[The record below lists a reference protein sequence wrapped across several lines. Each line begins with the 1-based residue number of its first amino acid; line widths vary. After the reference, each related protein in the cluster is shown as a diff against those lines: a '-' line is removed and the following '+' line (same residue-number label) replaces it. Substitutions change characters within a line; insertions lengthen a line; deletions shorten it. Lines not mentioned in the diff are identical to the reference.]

1 MRFKDRRLISRLF
14 FLIFKLIMNK
24 LLLIAAVAILL
35 TSCKKRTLFEQISAA
50 ASGVT
55 FNNQITENDSINPI
69 DNATVYNGGG
79 VGIGDFNN
87 DGLPDIYFAGNM
99 VANKLYINRGNFKFD
114 DVTAEAGVDGKGRW
128 AKGVSVI
135 DINNDGLPDIYVCNS
150 FASDSK
156 KRQNL
161 LYINQGVSK
170 NGVPVFKEE
179 AKEYGLDIQLFS
191 TMASFFDYDN
201 DGDLDMYL
209 TVNEPNPA
217 EFPNQFRPI
226 DTAGRGRSMGR
237 LYRNEWDPKLRH
249 PVYTD
254 VSLAAGIKI
263 EGYGHAA
270 TIADIN
276 LDGWKDIYVTNDF
289 LSNNILYINNH
300 DGTFT
305 DRSKAYFKHTSFNA
319 MGQDIEDINNDGLA
333 DIFELDMYPA
343 DNFRKKMM
351 SGPGSY
357 ATIEN
362 FDHYGYQYQYVRNTL
377 QLNQGP
383 SVGENNKTG
392 DPAFSEIGFLSGV
405 AQTDWSWTPVITDFD
420 NDGYRDII
428 VTNGY
433 PRDVTDHDF
442 ITYRSNAFLMAPKK
456 EILSQIPSVKIHNYA
471 FHNKGGTQFNDV
483 SLEWG
488 LGIPSFSNGAVSVD
502 LNNDGAMDM
511 VINNINDKAL
521 IYKNTAAEDKKD
533 VHYLNVALKG
543 AEQNRGGIGAFVDIY
558 YQHGLHQVYE
568 NNPYRGYL
576 SSIQPIA
583 HFGLG
588 KCRNIDSVVIKWPNK
603 YRQKFL
609 NVNTDQTL
617 SADINNAH
625 QTYSW
630 PNPAQIK
637 TPLFTNITG
646 KSKVSYVHRD
656 TDHVDFNI
664 QKLLPHK
671 LSEYNPALSVGD
683 MNGDDLDDIIVGG
696 NLTEPAQVFFQQK
709 DGTFIQKSLLEK
721 DKYDRAYLDG
731 GILSFDANGDK
742 FPDVLI
748 TGSGYTAPAND
759 PAYQDRLYI
768 NDGKGHFTLAKDALP
783 ICLKSKLCV
792 RAFDY
797 NNDGK
802 LDLFISGRVEPWRYP
817 EPVNSYILR
826 NDTKDGKV
834 KFTDVTNEVAPDLK
848 KIGLV
853 CDAIFSDFD
862 NDGKTDLILAGE
874 WMPVT
879 FLKNTGNRFI
889 NVTAASGVSNKPGW
903 WNSII
908 AGDFRHTGRTDYIVG
923 NAGLNSLYQA
933 SDEFPVYITASD
945 FDKRNRF
952 DAFPSLFL
960 PGKDG
965 IKREYPANVREDVF
979 KQMIS
984 LRVKFT
990 NYRSYA
996 EATMQDLL
1004 SADQMKNALRLK
1016 ATELRSCYFR
1026 NDGDGKFT
1034 IVPLPVE
1041 AQVSALNGMVADDFD
1056 GDGNLD
1062 LLVNGNDFG
1071 TDVSLGRYDALNGLL
1086 LKGNGKGGFT
1096 PLSISKSGIYL
1107 PGDGKALVKFRGVA
1121 NNYLLAA
1128 SEHTGPLR
1136 VFQLNTKASLLKI
1149 SDTDQSAI
1157 ITYKNGSISKQE
1169 FYFGSSFLSQSSRF
1183 ILIND
1188 KIAQVSIKDNAGK
1201 TRLVKF

>member
-1 MRFKDRRLISRLF
+1 MKILLIGFTVALLIS
-14 FLIFKLIMNK
+14 
-24 LLLIAAVAILL
+24 
-35 TSCKKRTLFEQISAA
+35 SCKKHTLFEQIPSSV
-50 ASGVT
+50 SGIV
-55 FNNQITENDSINPI
+55 FNNLITENDSINPI

-87 DGLPDIYFAGNM
+87 DGLPDIYFVGNM
-99 VANKLYINRGNFKFD
+99 VPNKLYINKGNFRFE
-114 DVTAEAGVDGKGRW
+114 DVTATAGVDGNGRW
-128 AKGVSVI
+128 GRGASVI

-150 FASDSK
+150 FANDPK

-161 LYINQGVSK
+161 LYINKGVNK
-170 NGVPVFKEE
+170 NGVPVFNEE

-191 TMASFFDYDN
+191 TMAGFFDYDN

-226 DTAGRGRSMGR
+226 DTAGNGRSMGR
-237 LYRNEWDPKLRH
+237 LYQNHWDPILKH
-249 PVYTD
+249 PVFKD
-254 VSLAAGIKI
+254 MSVVAGIKI

-305 DRSKAYFKHTSFNA
+305 DKSKAYFKHTSFNA

-333 DIFELDMYPA
+333 DIFELDMNPA
-343 DNFRKKMM
+343 DNYRKKMM
-351 SGPGSY
+351 SGPSSY
-357 ATIEN
+357 NTIQN
-362 FDHYGYQYQYVRNTL
+362 FDHYRYQYQYVRNTL

-383 SVGENNKTG
+383 SIGENNQVGNPT
-392 DPAFSEIGFLSGV
+392 FSEIGFLSGV
-405 AQTDWSWTPVITDFD
+405 AQTDWSWTPMITDFD

-442 ITYRSNAFLMAPKK
+442 IAYRSNAFLITPKK
-456 EILSQIPSVKIHNYA
+456 EVLSQIPSVKIHNYA
-471 FHNKGGTQFNDV
+471 FRNQNGLQFKDV
-483 SLEWG
+483 SMDWG
-488 LGIPSFSNGAVSVD
+488 LGIPSFSNGAVYAD
-502 LNNDGAMDM
+502 LNNDGAMDL
-511 VINNINDKAL
+511 VINNINDQAL
-521 IYKNTAAEDKKD
+521 IYKNTAGENKEN
-533 VHYLNVALKG
+533 VRHYLNIKFKG
-543 AEQNRGGIGAFVDIY
+543 PNQNREGIGTFVDIY

-568 NNPYRGYL
+568 NSPYRGYL
-576 SSIQPIA
+576 TSIQSVA

-588 KCRNIDSVVIKWPNK
+588 ECKKIDSVVVKWPNK
-603 YRQKFL
+603 YRQTLL
-609 NVNTDQTL
+609 NVDADQTL
-617 SADINNAH
+617 SANVKNAR
-625 QTYSW
+625 QTYTW
-630 PNPAQIK
+630 ANPVQLKAPI
-637 TPLFTNITG
+637 FTNITG
-646 KSKVSYVHRD
+646 KSAVKYIHRD
-656 TDHVDFNI
+656 TDYTDFNI

-671 LSEYNPALSVGD
+671 LSEYNPALSAGD
-683 MNGDDLDDIIVGG
+683 INGDGLDDIVVGG
-696 NLTEPAQVFFQQK
+696 NLTEPAQVFFQQNN
-709 DGTFIQKSLLEK
+709 GTFIQRGLLEGK
-721 DKYDRAYLDG
+721 KYNHPYLDG
-731 GILSFDANGDK
+731 GILIFDSNGDK

-748 TGSGYTAPAND
+748 TGSGYKTPAND

-768 NDGKGHFTLAKDALP
+768 NDGKGHFKLAKDALP
-783 ICLKSKLCV
+783 VCFKSKLCV

-797 NNDGK
+797 NNDGR

-834 KFTDVTNEVAPDLK
+834 KFTDVTNDVAPDLK
-848 KIGLV
+848 KIGLI

-862 NDGKTDLILAGE
+862 NDNKTDLILAGE
-874 WMPVT
+874 WMPLI
-879 FLKNTGNRFI
+879 FLKNAGGKFV
-889 NVTAASGVSNKPGW
+889 NVTAKSGVGNKPGW

-908 AGDFRHTGRTDYIVG
+908 AGDFRHTGRMDYIIG
-923 NAGLNSLYQA
+923 NVGLNTLYQA
-933 SDEFPVYITASD
+933 SDEFPAFITAND

-965 IKREYPANVREDVF
+965 IQREYPANVRDDAF

-990 NYRSYA
+990 NYHSYA
-996 EATMQDLL
+996 EATMQDVL

-1026 NDGDGKFT
+1026 NDGEGKFT
-1034 IVPLPVE
+1034 ITPLPLE

-1056 GDGNLD
+1056 ADGNLD
-1062 LLVNGNDFG
+1062 LLINGNDFG
-1071 TDVSLGRYDALNGLL
+1071 TDVSIGRYDALNGLL

-1096 PLSISKSGIYL
+1096 PLSIAHSGIYL
-1107 PGDGKALVKFRGVA
+1107 PGDGKALVKLRSA
-1121 NNYLLAA
+1121 NNNYLMAA
-1128 SEHTGPLR
+1128 SEHLGPLR
-1136 VFQLNTKASLLKI
+1136 IFQLNAKASMLKI
-1149 SDTDQSAI
+1149 GYTDQSAL
-1157 ITYKNGSISKQE
+1157 ITYKNGSHVKQE
-1169 FYFGSSFLSQSSRF
+1169 FHYGSSFISQSSRF
-1183 ILIND
+1183 MLIND
-1188 KIAQVSIKDNAGK
+1188 KIAQVSIKDNSGK
-1201 TRLVKF
+1201 IRLVKF

>member
-1 MRFKDRRLISRLF
+1 MKR
-14 FLIFKLIMNK
+14 
-24 LLLIAAVAILL
+24 LLIGFTVAILIS
-35 TSCKKRTLFEQISAA
+35 SCKKHTLFEQIPSS

-55 FNNQITENDSINPI
+55 FNNLITENDSINPI

-87 DGLPDIYFAGNM
+87 DGLQDIYFVGNM
-99 VANKLYINRGNFKFD
+99 VPNKLYINKGNFRFE
-114 DVTAEAGVDGKGRW
+114 DVTATAGVDGKGRW
-128 AKGVSVI
+128 GRGASVI
-135 DINNDGLPDIYVCNS
+135 DINNDGLPDILVCNS
-150 FASDSK
+150 FANDPK

-161 LYINQGVSK
+161 LYINQGANT

-179 AKEYGLDIQLFS
+179 AKEYGLDSQLFS

-226 DTAGRGRSMGR
+226 NTIGTGRSMGR
-237 LYRNEWDPKLRH
+237 LYRNDWDPKLKH
-249 PVYTD
+249 PVFTD

-270 TIADIN
+270 TVADIN

-305 DRSKAYFKHTSFNA
+305 DQSKAYFKHTSFNA

-333 DIFELDMYPA
+333 DIFELDMNPA

-351 SGPGSY
+351 SGPSSY
-357 ATIEN
+357 NTIQN

-383 SVGENNKTG
+383 SIGENNQVGNPT
-392 DPAFSEIGFLSGV
+392 FSEIGFLSGV
-405 AQTDWSWTPVITDFD
+405 AQTDWSWTPMITDFD

-442 ITYRSNAFLMAPKK
+442 IAYRSNAFLITPKK
-456 EILSQIPSVKIHNYA
+456 EVLKQIPSVKIHNYA
-471 FHNKGGTQFNDV
+471 FRNQGGVEFNDV
-483 SLEWG
+483 SLDWG
-488 LGIPSFSNGAVSVD
+488 LGIPSFSNGAVYAD
-502 LNNDGAMDM
+502 LNNDGALDL
-511 VINNINDKAL
+511 VINNINDEAL
-521 IYKNTAAEDKKD
+521 IYKNTAGEDKEN
-533 VHYLNVALKG
+533 VHHYLSVKFKG
-543 AEQNRGGIGAFVDIY
+543 PNQNLEGIGTFVDIY

-568 NNPYRGYL
+568 NTPYRGYL
-576 SSIQPIA
+576 TSIQPIA

-588 KCRNIDSVVIKWPNK
+588 KCKTIDSVVVRWPNK
-603 YRQKFL
+603 FRQTFL
-609 NVNTDQTL
+609 NVDADQTL
-617 SADINNAH
+617 SANVNNAR
-625 QTYSW
+625 QTYTW
-630 PNPAQIK
+630 EKPIKVK

-646 KSKVSYVHRD
+646 KSGVKYIHRD
-656 TDHVDFNI
+656 TDYTDFNI

-683 MNGDDLDDIIVGG
+683 INGDGLDDIVVGG
-696 NLTEPAQVFFQQK
+696 NLTEPAQLFFQQK
-709 DGTFIQKSLLEK
+709 NGTFIQRGLLEEK
-721 DKYDRAYLDG
+721 KYDHPYLDG
-731 GILSFDANGDK
+731 GILIFNSNGDK

-748 TGSGYTAPAND
+748 TGSGYKTPAND

-783 ICLKSKLCV
+783 VCFKSKLCV

-826 NDTKDGKV
+826 NDTKDGRV

-874 WMPVT
+874 WMPLT
-879 FLKNTGNRFI
+879 FLKNLGGRYA
-889 NVTAASGVSNKPGW
+889 NVTAKSGVGNKTGW

-908 AGDFRHTGRTDYIVG
+908 AGDFRHTSRTDYIVG
-923 NAGLNSLYQA
+923 NVGLNTLYQA
-933 SDEFPVYITASD
+933 SEEFPAFITAND

-952 DAFPSLFL
+952 DAFPSFFL

-965 IKREYPANVREDVF
+965 IKREYPANVRDDAI
-979 KQMIS
+979 KQMIT
-984 LRVKFT
+984 LRAKFT
-990 NYRSYA
+990 NYHSYA
-996 EATMQDLL
+996 EATMQDVL
-1004 SADQMKNALRLK
+1004 SADQMKSALRLK

-1026 NDGDGKFT
+1026 NDGEGKFT
-1034 IVPLPVE
+1034 MVPLPLE

-1056 GDGNLD
+1056 ADGNLD
-1062 LLVNGNDFG
+1062 LLINGNDFG
-1071 TDVSLGRYDALNGLL
+1071 TDVSIGRYDALNGLL
-1086 LKGNGKGGFT
+1086 LKGNGKGDFS
-1096 PLSISKSGIYL
+1096 PLSIARSGIYL
-1107 PGDGKALVKFRGVA
+1107 PGDGKALVKLKGA
-1121 NNYLLAA
+1121 ADNYLLAA
-1128 SEHTGPLR
+1128 SEHLGPLR
-1136 VFQLNTKASLLKI
+1136 IFQLNAHVSMLKI
-1149 SDTDQSAI
+1149 SDTDQSAV
-1157 ITYKNGSISKQE
+1157 ITYKNGSNTKQE
-1169 FYFGSSFLSQSSRF
+1169 FYYGSSFLSQSSRS
-1183 ILIND
+1183 ILISE
-1188 KIAQVSIKDNAGK
+1188 KVAQVSIKDYSGK
-1201 TRLVKF
+1201 TRVVKF

>member
-1 MRFKDRRLISRLF
+1 
-14 FLIFKLIMNK
+14 MNK
-24 LLLIAAVAILL
+24 LTLVIAVTILLI
-35 TSCKKRTLFEQISAA
+35 SCKKRTLFEQISSS
-50 ASGVT
+50 ASGIT

-87 DGLPDIYFAGNM
+87 DGLPDVYFTGNM
-99 VANKLYINRGNFKFD
+99 VANKLYINRGNFKFE
-114 DVTAEAGVDGKGRW
+114 DVTLEAGVDGKGRW
-128 AKGVSVI
+128 GKGVSVI

-150 FASDSK
+150 FANDPK

-161 LYINQGVSK
+161 LYINQGANK
-170 NGVPVFKEE
+170 AGVPVFREE

-217 EFPNQFRPI
+217 EYPNQFRPI
-226 DTAGRGRSMGR
+226 NVTGNARSMGR
-237 LYRNEWDPKLRH
+237 LYRNDWDGKLKH
-249 PVYTD
+249 PVFKD
-254 VSLAAGIKI
+254 VSLASGIKI

-305 DRSKAYFKHTSFNA
+305 DKSKEYFKHTSFNA

-333 DIFELDMYPA
+333 DIFELDMSPP

-351 SGPGSY
+351 SGPSSY
-357 ATIEN
+357 NTFQN

-383 SVGENNKTG
+383 SIGENNKIG
-392 DPAFSEIGFLSGV
+392 EPVFSEIGFLSGV
-405 AQTDWSWTPVITDFD
+405 AQTDWSWTPMVTDFD

-442 ITYRSNAFLMAPKK
+442 ITYRSNAFLITPKK
-456 EILSQIPSVKIHNYA
+456 EILNQIPSVKIHNYA
-471 FHNKGGTQFNDV
+471 FHNQNGVQFNDV
-483 SLEWG
+483 SLDWG
-488 LGIPSFSNGAVSVD
+488 LGIPSFSNGAVYAD
-502 LNNDGAMDM
+502 LNNDGAMDL
-511 VINNINDKAL
+511 VINNINDEAL
-521 IYKNTAAEDKKD
+521 IYKNTAAGDKES
-533 VHYLNVALKG
+533 VLHYLNVVFKG
-543 AEQNRGGIGAFVDIY
+543 SNQNREGIGTFVDIY

-568 NNPYRGYL
+568 NNPFRGYL
-576 SSIQPIA
+576 SSIQPTA

-588 KCRNIDSVVIKWPNK
+588 KCKTIDSVVVRWPNK
-603 YRQKFL
+603 YKQTFL
-609 NVNTDQTL
+609 NVKADQTL
-617 SADINNAH
+617 SANINDAH
-625 QTYSW
+625 QTYTWS
-630 PNPAQIK
+630 NPASIK
-637 TPLFTNITG
+637 TPLFTNVTG
-646 KSKVSYVHRD
+646 KSAIKYIHRD
-656 TDHVDFNI
+656 TDYQDFNI

-683 MNGDDLDDIIVGG
+683 INGDGLDDIVIGG
-696 NLTEPAQVFFQQK
+696 NLTEPAQVFFQRK
-709 DGTFIQKSLLEK
+709 DGTFMQRNLLEEK
-721 DKYDRAYLDG
+721 KYDPPYLDE
-731 GILSFDANGDK
+731 GILIFDSNGDK

-748 TGSGYTAPAND
+748 TSGGYKSRAND
-759 PAYQDRLYI
+759 PSYQDRLYI
-768 NDGKGHFTLAKDALP
+768 NDGNGHFTLAKDALP
-783 ICLKSKLCV
+783 ECFKSKLCV

-826 NDTKDGKV
+826 NDTKDGKI

-879 FLKNTGNRFI
+879 FLKNTGGRFV
-889 NVTAASGVSNKPGW
+889 NVTAKSGASNKTGW
-903 WNSII
+903 WNSIV

-965 IKREYPANVREDVF
+965 IKREYPANVREDAF

-990 NYRSYA
+990 NYHSYA

-1004 SADQMKNALRLK
+1004 SAEQMKSALRLK

-1026 NDGDGKFT
+1026 NDGEGKFT

-1041 AQVSALNGMVADDFD
+1041 AQVSVLNGMVADDFD

-1062 LLVNGNDFG
+1062 LLINGNDFG
-1071 TDVSLGRYDALNGLL
+1071 TDVTLGRYDALNGLL

-1096 PLSISKSGIYL
+1096 PLSIAGSGIYL
-1107 PGDGKALVKFRGVA
+1107 PGNGKALVKLKGAA

-1128 SEHTGPLR
+1128 SEHAGPLR
-1136 VFQLNTKASLLKI
+1136 VFQLNAKASILKI
-1149 SDTDQSAI
+1149 SDTEQSAI
-1157 ITYKNGSISKQE
+1157 ITYKDGSSTKQE
-1169 FYFGSSFLSQSSRF
+1169 FYYGSSFLSQSSRF
-1183 ILIND
+1183 ILVND
-1188 KIAQVSIKDNAGK
+1188 KIAQVSIKDSSGK
-1201 TRLVKF
+1201 TRVVKF

>member
-1 MRFKDRRLISRLF
+1 MKR
-14 FLIFKLIMNK
+14 
-24 LLLIAAVAILL
+24 LLIGFTVAILIS
-35 TSCKKRTLFEQISAA
+35 SCKKHTLFEQIPSS

-55 FNNQITENDSINPI
+55 FNNLITENDSINPI

-87 DGLPDIYFAGNM
+87 DGLQDIYFVGNM
-99 VANKLYINRGNFKFD
+99 VPNKLYINKGNFSFE
-114 DVTAEAGVDGKGRW
+114 DVTATAGVDGKGRW
-128 AKGVSVI
+128 GRGASVI
-135 DINNDGLPDIYVCNS
+135 DINNDGLPDILVCNS
-150 FASDSK
+150 FANDPK

-161 LYINQGVSK
+161 LYINQGANT

-179 AKEYGLDIQLFS
+179 AKEYGLDSQLFS

-226 DTAGRGRSMGR
+226 NNIGTGRSMGR
-237 LYRNEWDPKLRH
+237 LYRNDWDPKLKH
-249 PVYTD
+249 PVFKD

-270 TIADIN
+270 TVADIN

-305 DRSKAYFKHTSFNA
+305 DQSKAYFKHTSFNA

-333 DIFELDMYPA
+333 DIFELDMNPA

-351 SGPGSY
+351 SGPSSY
-357 ATIEN
+357 NTIQN

-383 SVGENNKTG
+383 SIGENNQVGNPT
-392 DPAFSEIGFLSGV
+392 FSEIGFLSGV
-405 AQTDWSWTPVITDFD
+405 AQTDWSWTPMITDFD

-442 ITYRSNAFLMAPKK
+442 IAYRSNAFLITPKK
-456 EILSQIPSVKIHNYA
+456 EVLKQIPSVKIHNYA
-471 FHNKGGTQFNDV
+471 FRNQGGVEFNDV
-483 SLEWG
+483 SMDWG
-488 LGIPSFSNGAVSVD
+488 LGIPSFSNGAVYAD
-502 LNNDGAMDM
+502 LNNDGALDL
-511 VINNINDKAL
+511 VINNINDEAL
-521 IYKNTAAEDKKD
+521 IYKNTAGEDKEN
-533 VHYLNVALKG
+533 VHHYLNVKFKG
-543 AEQNRGGIGAFVDIY
+543 PNQNLEGIGTFVDIY

-568 NNPYRGYL
+568 NTPYRGYL
-576 SSIQPIA
+576 TSIQPIA

-588 KCRNIDSVVIKWPNK
+588 KCKTIDSVVVRWPNK
-603 YRQKFL
+603 FRQTFL
-609 NVNTDQTL
+609 NVDADQTL
-617 SADINNAH
+617 SANVNNAR
-625 QTYSW
+625 
-630 PNPAQIK
+630 QIYTWEKPIQVK

-646 KSKVSYVHRD
+646 KSGVKYIHRD
-656 TDHVDFNI
+656 TDYTDFNI

-683 MNGDDLDDIIVGG
+683 INGDGLDDIVVGG
-696 NLTEPAQVFFQQK
+696 NLTEPAQLFFQQK
-709 DGTFIQKSLLEK
+709 NGTFIQRGLLEEK
-721 DKYDRAYLDG
+721 KYDHPYLDG
-731 GILSFDANGDK
+731 GILIFDSNGDK

-748 TGSGYTAPAND
+748 TGSGYKTPAND

-783 ICLKSKLCV
+783 VCFKSKLCV

-802 LDLFISGRVEPWRYP
+802 LDLIISGRVEPWRYP

-826 NDTKDGKV
+826 NDTKDGRV

-874 WMPVT
+874 WMPLT
-879 FLKNTGNRFI
+879 FLKNLGGRYA
-889 NVTAASGVSNKPGW
+889 NVTAKSGVGNKTGW

-923 NAGLNSLYQA
+923 NVGLNTLYQA
-933 SDEFPVYITASD
+933 SEEFPAFITAND

-952 DAFPSLFL
+952 DAFPSFFL

-965 IKREYPANVREDVF
+965 IKREYPANVRDDAI
-979 KQMIS
+979 KQMIT
-984 LRVKFT
+984 LRAKFT
-990 NYRSYA
+990 NYHSYA
-996 EATMQDLL
+996 EATMQDVL
-1004 SADQMKNALRLK
+1004 SAEQMKSALRLK

-1026 NDGDGKFT
+1026 NDGEGKFT
-1034 IVPLPVE
+1034 IVPLPLE

-1056 GDGNLD
+1056 ADGNLD
-1062 LLVNGNDFG
+1062 LLINGNDFG
-1071 TDVSLGRYDALNGLL
+1071 TDVSIGRYDALNGLL
-1086 LKGNGKGGFT
+1086 LKGNGKGDFA
-1096 PLSISKSGIYL
+1096 PLSIARSGIYL
-1107 PGDGKALVKFRGVA
+1107 PGDGKALVKLKGA
-1121 NNYLLAA
+1121 ADNYLLAA
-1128 SEHTGPLR
+1128 SEHLGPLR
-1136 VFQLNTKASLLKI
+1136 IFQLNAHVSMLKI
-1149 SDTDQSAI
+1149 SDTDQSAV
-1157 ITYKNGSISKQE
+1157 ITDKNGSNTKQE
-1169 FYFGSSFLSQSSRF
+1169 FYYGSSFLSQSSRS
-1183 ILIND
+1183 ILISD
-1188 KIAQVSIKDNAGK
+1188 KVAQVSIKDYSGK

>member
-1 MRFKDRRLISRLF
+1 MKR
-14 FLIFKLIMNK
+14 
-24 LLLIAAVAILL
+24 LLIGFIIAISFF
-35 TSCKKRTLFEQISAA
+35 SCKKHTLFEQIPSSR
-50 ASGVT
+50 SGII
-55 FNNQITENDSINPI
+55 FNNLITENDSINPI

-99 VANKLYINRGNFKFD
+99 VASKLYLNRGDFKFE
-114 DVTAEAGVDGKGRW
+114 DVTAKAGVDGKGRW

-150 FASDSK
+150 FANDPK

-161 LYINQGVSK
+161 LYINLGVRK
-170 NGVPVFKEE
+170 DGVPVFKEE

-209 TVNEPNPA
+209 TVNEPNPS
-217 EFPNQFRPI
+217 EYPNQFRPI
-226 DTAGRGRSMGR
+226 NVAGTGKSMGR
-237 LYRNEWDPKLRH
+237 LYRNDWDPKLKH
-249 PVYTD
+249 AVFKD

-263 EGYGHAA
+263 EGYGHGA

-289 LSNNILYINNH
+289 LSDNILYINNH

-305 DRSKAYFKHTSFNA
+305 DKSKEYFKHTSFNA

-333 DIFELDMYPA
+333 DIFELDMSPP
-343 DNFRKKMM
+343 DNYRKKMM
-351 SGPGSY
+351 SGPSSY
-357 ATIEN
+357 NTIQN

-383 SVGENNKTG
+383 SIGENNQIG
-392 DPAFSEIGFLSGV
+392 HPAFSEIGFLSG
-405 AQTDWSWTPVITDFD
+405 ASQTDWSWTPMITDFD

-442 ITYRSNAFLMAPKK
+442 ITYRSNAFFVTPKK
-456 EILSQIPSVKIHNYA
+456 EILRQIPSVKIHNYA
-471 FHNKGGTQFNDV
+471 FRNKGGVQFNDV
-483 SLEWG
+483 SQDWG
-488 LGIPSFSNGAVSVD
+488 LGIPSFSNGAVYAD
-502 LNNDGAMDM
+502 LNNDGAMDL
-511 VINNINDKAL
+511 VVNNINDEAL
-521 IYKNTAAEDKKD
+521 IYKNTATDNKENNR
-533 VHYLNVALKG
+533 HYINVAFKG
-543 AEQNRGGIGAFVDIY
+543 PGQNPGGIGAFVDIY

-576 SSIQPIA
+576 STILPIT

-588 KCRNIDSVVIKWPNK
+588 KCKVIDSIIIRWPNK
-603 YRQKFL
+603 KRQTFL
-609 NVNTDQTL
+609 NVNANQTL
-617 SADINNAH
+617 SANINNAH
-625 QTYSW
+625 QTYNWSS
-630 PNPAQIK
+630 PAQTK
-637 TPLFTNITG
+637 NPLFTNITG
-646 KSKVSYVHRD
+646 KTALKYIHSD
-656 TDHVDFNI
+656 TDYQDFNI

-671 LSEYNPALSVGD
+671 LSEYNPALAVGD
-683 MNGDDLDDIIVGG
+683 INDDGLDDIVAGG
-696 NLTEPAQVFFQQK
+696 NSIQPAQVFFQQR
-709 DGTFIQKSLLEK
+709 DGTFKQRKLLDE
-721 DKYDRAYLDG
+721 DKYDHRYLDG
-731 GILSFDANGDK
+731 GILIFDSNGDK
-742 FPDVLI
+742 FPDILI
-748 TGSGYTAPAND
+748 TSSGYNTPAND

-768 NDGKGHFTLAKDALP
+768 NDGNGHFKFAKDALP
-783 ICLKSKLCV
+783 KCFKSKLCV
-792 RAFDY
+792 KAFDY

-817 EPVNSYILR
+817 APVDSYILR
-826 NDTKDGKV
+826 NDSKDGTV
-834 KFTDVTNEVAPDLK
+834 KFTDVTNEIAPDLK
-848 KIGLV
+848 EIGLV

-879 FLKNTGNRFI
+879 FLKNTGGKFV
-889 NVTAASGVSNKPGW
+889 NVTGKTGVGNKPGW
-903 WNSII
+903 WNSIA
-908 AGDFRHTGRTDYIVG
+908 AGDFRHTGRTDYVVG
-923 NAGLNSLYQA
+923 NVGLNSLYQA
-933 SDEFPVYITASD
+933 SDEFPVFITGKD

-965 IKREYPANVREDVF
+965 IKREYPANVRDDAF

-984 LRVKFT
+984 LRTKFT
-990 NYRSYA
+990 NYHSYA
-996 EATMQDLL
+996 DATMQDLL
-1004 SADQMKNALRLK
+1004 TTDQMKSALRLK

-1034 IVPLPVE
+1034 LIPLPLE
-1041 AQVSALNGMVADDFD
+1041 AQVSVLNGMVVDDFD

-1062 LLVNGNDFG
+1062 LLINGNDYG
-1071 TDVSLGRYDALNGLL
+1071 TDVSIGRYDALNGLL
-1086 LKGNGKGGFT
+1086 LKGDGKGGFI
-1096 PLSISKSGIYL
+1096 PLSIAKSGIYL
-1107 PGDGKALVKFRGVA
+1107 PGNGKALVKLRGAVN

-1128 SEHTGPLR
+1128 SEHAGPIK
-1136 VFQLNTKASLLKI
+1136 VFQLNSNSSMLKI
-1149 SDTDQSAI
+1149 SNADQTAI
-1157 ITYKNGSISKQE
+1157 ITYKDRRHTKQE
-1169 FYFGSSFLSQSSRF
+1169 FYYGSSFLSQSSRF
-1183 ILIND
+1183 ILINE
-1188 KIAQVSIKDNAGK
+1188 KVAQVSIKDRWGK

>member
-1 MRFKDRRLISRLF
+1 
-14 FLIFKLIMNK
+14 MNK
-24 LLLIAAVAILL
+24 LILIIVVTILL
-35 TSCKKRTLFEQISAA
+35 TSCKKRKLFEQISSS

-87 DGLPDIYFAGNM
+87 DGLPDIYFTGNM

-114 DVTAEAGVDGKGRW
+114 DVTVEAGVDGKGRW
-128 AKGVSVI
+128 GKGVSVI

-150 FASDSK
+150 FANDSK

-161 LYINQGVSK
+161 LYVNQGASK

-217 EFPNQFRPI
+217 EYPNQFRPI
-226 DTAGRGRSMGR
+226 DTSGNGRSMGR
-237 LYRNEWDPKLRH
+237 LYRNDWDPKLKH
-249 PVYTD
+249 PVFKD

-305 DRSKAYFKHTSFNA
+305 DKSKEYFKHTSFNA

-333 DIFELDMYPA
+333 DVLELDMNPP
-343 DNFRKKMM
+343 DNYRKKMM
-351 SGPGSY
+351 SGPSSY
-357 ATIEN
+357 NTFQN
-362 FDHYGYQYQYVRNTL
+362 FGHYGYQYQYVRNMTSH
-377 QLNQGP
+377 P
-383 SVGENNKTG
+383 V
-392 DPAFSEIGFLSGV
+392 FSEIGFLSAV
-405 AQTDWSWTPVITDFD
+405 AQTDWSWTPMVTDFD

-456 EILSQIPSVKIHNYA
+456 DILSQIPSVKIHNYA
-471 FHNKGGTQFNDV
+471 FRNTGGVQFNDV

-488 LGIPSFSNGAVSVD
+488 LGIPSFSNGAVYAD
-502 LNNDGAMDM
+502 LNNDGAMDL
-511 VINNINDKAL
+511 VINNINDEAL
-521 IYKNTAAEDKKD
+521 IYKNTAAEDNKN
-533 VHYLNVALKG
+533 VQHYLNVAFKG
-543 AEQNRGGIGAFVDIY
+543 PEQNRDGIGAFVNIY
-558 YQHGLHQVYE
+558 YQHGAHQVYE

-588 KCRNIDSVVIKWPNK
+588 KCKTIDSIVVKWPNN
-603 YRQKFL
+603 YRQKIL
-609 NVNTDQTL
+609 NVNADQTL
-617 SADINNAH
+617 SVCVNNAR
-625 QTYSW
+625 QKYTW
-630 PNPAQIK
+630 ANPAPIK
-637 TPLFTNITG
+637 TPLFANITR
-646 KSKVSYVHRD
+646 KSEIKYIHRD
-656 TDHVDFNI
+656 TDYQDFNI

-683 MNGDDLDDIIVGG
+683 INGDGFDDIIVGG
-696 NLTEPAQVFFQQK
+696 NFTEPAQVFFQQR

-721 DKYDRAYLDG
+721 DKYDRPYLDG
-731 GILSFDANGDK
+731 GILIFDANGDK
-742 FPDVLI
+742 FPDVFI
-748 TGSGYTAPAND
+748 TGSGYKAPAND
-759 PAYQDRLYI
+759 AVYQDRLYI

-783 ICLKSKLCV
+783 VCFKSKLCV

-879 FLKNTGNRFI
+879 FLKNTGGRFV
-889 NVTAASGVSNKPGW
+889 NVTAKSGVSNKTGW

-908 AGDFRHTGRTDYIVG
+908 AGDFRHTGRIDYIVG

-965 IKREYPANVREDVF
+965 IKREYPANVREDAF

-990 NYRSYA
+990 NYHSYA
-996 EATMQDLL
+996 EATMQDLF
-1004 SADQMKNALRLK
+1004 SAEQMKIALRLK

-1026 NDGDGKFT
+1026 NDGEGKFT
-1034 IVPLPVE
+1034 MVPLPVG

-1062 LLVNGNDFG
+1062 LLINGNDFG
-1071 TDVSLGRYDALNGLL
+1071 TDVTLGRYDALNGLL

-1096 PLSISKSGIYL
+1096 PVSIARSGIYL
-1107 PGDGKALVKFRGVA
+1107 PGDGKALVKLKGAA

-1128 SEHTGPLR
+1128 SEHAGPLR
-1136 VFQLNTKASLLKI
+1136 VFQLNAQASLLKI
-1149 SDTDQSAI
+1149 NDTDQSAI
-1157 ITYKNGSISKQE
+1157 ITYKDGRSTKQE
-1169 FYFGSSFLSQSSRF
+1169 FYYGSSFLSQSSRF
-1183 ILIND
+1183 ILVND
-1188 KIAQVSIKDNAGK
+1188 KIAQVSIKDSSGK
-1201 TRLVKF
+1201 RRVVKF

>member
-1 MRFKDRRLISRLF
+1 MKRLF
-14 FLIFKLIMNK
+14 IGSIITVSLF
-24 LLLIAAVAILL
+24 
-35 TSCKKRTLFEQISAA
+35 SCKQHTLFEQIPSSR
-50 ASGVT
+50 SGIV
-55 FNNQITENDSINPI
+55 FNNLITENDSINPI

-99 VANKLYINRGNFKFD
+99 VPNKLYLNKGNFKFE
-114 DVTAEAGVDGKGRW
+114 DVTIKAGVEGKGRW

-150 FASDSK
+150 FANDPK

-161 LYINQGVSK
+161 LYINQGVNK
-170 NGVPVFKEE
+170 DGIPVFKEE

-217 EFPNQFRPI
+217 EYPNQFRPI
-226 DTAGRGRSMGR
+226 NVTGTGRSMGH
-237 LYRNEWDPKLRH
+237 LYRNDWDPKLKH
-249 PVYTD
+249 PVFKD

-305 DRSKAYFKHTSFNA
+305 DKSKEYFKHTSFNA

-333 DIFELDMYPA
+333 DIFELDMSPP

-351 SGPGSY
+351 SGPSSY
-357 ATIEN
+357 NTIQN

-383 SVGENNKTG
+383 SVGENNETG
-392 DPAFSEIGFLSGV
+392 HPVFSEIGFLSGV
-405 AQTDWSWTPVITDFD
+405 SQTDWSWTPMVTDFD

-442 ITYRSNAFLMAPKK
+442 ITYRSNAFLITPKK
-456 EILSQIPSVKIHNYA
+456 EILKQIPSVKIHNYA
-471 FHNKGGTQFNDV
+471 FRNQGGVQFDDV
-483 SLEWG
+483 SFDWG
-488 LGIPSFSNGAVSVD
+488 LRTPSFSNGAVYAD
-502 LNNDGAMDM
+502 LNNDGAMDL
-511 VINNINDKAL
+511 VINNINDEAF
-521 IYKNTAAEDKKD
+521 IYKNGAANDNKK
-533 VHYLNVALKG
+533 VQHYLNVAFKG
-543 AEQNRGGIGAFVDIY
+543 SDKNREGIGAFVDIY

-576 SSIQPIA
+576 STILPVA

-588 KCRNIDSVVIKWPNK
+588 KCKTVDSVVVKWPNK
-603 YRQKFL
+603 YKQTFF
-609 NVNTDQTL
+609 NVNADQTL
-617 SADINNAH
+617 SANINNAH
-625 QTYSW
+625 EAYNWSS
-630 PNPAQIK
+630 PAPIK

-646 KSKVSYVHRD
+646 KTALKYIHRD
-656 TDHVDFNI
+656 TDYQDFNI

-671 LSEYNPALSVGD
+671 LSEYNPSLAIGD
-683 MNGDDLDDIIVGG
+683 INGDGLDDMVAGG
-696 NLTEPAQVFFQQK
+696 NLTQPAQVFFQQR
-709 DGTFIQKSLLEK
+709 DGTFIQRRLLKEE
-721 DKYDRAYLDG
+721 KYDHPYLDG
-731 GILSFDANGDK
+731 GILIFDANGDK

-748 TGSGYTAPAND
+748 TSGGYKTRAND

-768 NDGKGHFTLAKDALP
+768 NDGKGSFTLAKDALP
-783 ICLKSKLCV
+783 KCFKSKLCV

-817 EPVNSYILR
+817 EPVDSYILR
-826 NDTKDGKV
+826 NDTKNGKV
-834 KFTDVTNEVAPDLK
+834 KFTNVTDEVAPDLK
-848 KIGLV
+848 KIGMV
-853 CDAIFSDFD
+853 CDALFSDFD

-874 WMPVT
+874 WMPLT
-879 FLKNTGNRFI
+879 FLKNTGGKFV
-889 NVTAASGVSNKPGW
+889 NVTAKSGTGNKPGW
-903 WNSII
+903 WNSIV

-923 NAGLNSLYQA
+923 NVGLNSLYQA
-933 SDEFPVYITASD
+933 SDQFPVFITAKD
-945 FDKRNRF
+945 FDNRDRF

-965 IKREYPANVREDVF
+965 IKREYPANVREDAF

-984 LRVKFT
+984 LRTKFT
-990 NYRSYA
+990 NYHSYA

-1004 SADQMKNALRLK
+1004 TPDQMKGALRLK
-1016 ATELRSCYFR
+1016 ATELRSSYFR
-1026 NDGDGKFT
+1026 NDGGGKFT
-1034 IVPLPVE
+1034 QIPLPVE
-1041 AQVSALNGMVADDFD
+1041 AQVSVLNGMVADDFD

-1062 LLVNGNDFG
+1062 LLINGNDFG
-1071 TDVSLGRYDALNGLL
+1071 TEVSIGRYDALNGLL
-1086 LKGNGKGGFT
+1086 LKGDGKGGFT
-1096 PLSISKSGIYL
+1096 PLSIARSGIYL
-1107 PGDGKALVKFRGVA
+1107 PGNGKALVKLKSAA
-1121 NNYLLAA
+1121 NDYLLAA
-1128 SEHTGPLR
+1128 SEHAGPIR
-1136 VFQLNTKASLLKI
+1136 IFRLNRNVSMLKI
-1149 SDTDQSAI
+1149 SDRDQSAI
-1157 ITYKNGSISKQE
+1157 ITYKDSSCTKQE
-1169 FYFGSSFLSQSSRF
+1169 FYYGSSFISQSSRF
-1183 ILIND
+1183 ILIN
-1188 KIAQVSIKDNAGK
+1188 KKVASVSIKDSSGK

>member
-1 MRFKDRRLISRLF
+1 MKRLLTC
-14 FLIFKLIMNK
+14 LTT
-24 LLLIAAVAILL
+24 AILL
-35 TSCKKRTLFEQISAA
+35 SSCKQHTLFEQIPS
-50 ASGVT
+50 SVTGIT
-55 FNNQITENDSINPI
+55 FNNLITENDSINPI

-87 DGLPDIYFAGNM
+87 DGLPDIYFTGNM
-99 VANKLYINRGNFKFD
+99 VPNKLYLNRGNFKFD
-114 DVTAEAGVDGKGRW
+114 DVTLKAGVDGKGRW
-128 AKGVSVI
+128 GKGVSVI
-135 DINNDGLPDIYVCNS
+135 DINNDGLLDIYVCNS
-150 FASDSK
+150 FANDPK

-161 LYINQGVSK
+161 LYINQGVDK
-170 NGVPVFKEE
+170 DGVPVFKEE

-226 DTAGRGRSMGR
+226 DTMGRGRSMGR
-237 LYRNEWDPKLRH
+237 LYRNDWDPKLKH
-249 PVYTD
+249 PVFKD
-254 VSLAAGIKI
+254 VSSAAGIKI

-305 DRSKAYFKHTSFNA
+305 DQSKAYFKHTSFNA

-333 DIFELDMYPA
+333 DIFELDMSPP
-343 DNFRKKMM
+343 DNYRKKMM
-351 SGPGSY
+351 SGPSSY
-357 ATIEN
+357 NTFQN

-383 SVGENNKTG
+383 SIGENNAIG
-392 DPAFSEIGFLSGV
+392 HPAFSEIGFFSGV
-405 AQTDWSWTPVITDFD
+405 AQTDWSWTPMVTDFD

-471 FHNKGGTQFNDV
+471 FRNAGGAQFNDV
-483 SLEWG
+483 SMQWG
-488 LGIPSFSNGAVSVD
+488 LGIPSFSNGAVYAD
-502 LNNDGAMDM
+502 LNNDGALDL
-511 VINNINDKAL
+511 VINNINDEAL
-521 IYKNTAAEDKKD
+521 IYKNTATESSES
-533 VHYLNVALKG
+533 VQHYLNVVFNG
-543 AEQNRGGIGAFVDIY
+543 PNQNHEGIGAFVDIY

-588 KCRNIDSVVIKWPNK
+588 KCQTLDSVVVKWPDQHK
-603 YRQKFL
+603 QTFL
-609 NVNTDQTL
+609 NVKADRTL
-617 SADINNAH
+617 TANVNNADKKY
-625 QTYSW
+625 TWSV
-630 PNPAQIK
+630 PTQIK
-637 TPLFTNITG
+637 APLFTNITG
-646 KSKVSYVHRD
+646 KSGVTYLHRD
-656 TDHVDFNI
+656 TDYADFNI

-671 LSEYNPALSVGD
+671 LSEYNPALAVGD
-683 MNGDDLDDIIVGG
+683 INGDGLDDIIVGG
-696 NLTEPAQVFFQQK
+696 NLTLPAQVLFQQK
-709 DGTFIQKSLLEK
+709 DGTFKQRNLLAEK
-721 DKYDRAYLDG
+721 KYDRPYLDG
-731 GILSFDANGDK
+731 GILIFDANGDK

-748 TGSGYTAPAND
+748 TGSGYKAPAND
-759 PAYQDRLYI
+759 PVYRDRLYL
-768 NDGKGHFTLAKDALP
+768 NDGKGNFTLAKDALP
-783 ICLKSKLCV
+783 VCFKSKLCV
-792 RAFDY
+792 RALDY
-797 NNDGK
+797 NSDGK
-802 LDLFISGRVEPWRYP
+802 LDLFISGRVVAGRYP
-817 EPVNSYILR
+817 EPADSYILR

-834 KFTDVTNEVAPDLK
+834 KFTDVTNEIAPDLK

-874 WMPVT
+874 WMPLT
-879 FLKNTGNRFI
+879 FLKNIGGKFV
-889 NVTAASGVSNKPGW
+889 NVTAKSGVSNKSGW
-903 WNSII
+903 WNSIV
-908 AGDFRHTGRTDYIVG
+908 AGDFRHTGRMDYIVG
-923 NAGLNSLYQA
+923 NVGLNSLYQA
-933 SDEFPVYITASD
+933 NDEFPVYITEGD
-945 FDKRNRF
+945 FDKRDRF

-965 IKREYPANVREDVF
+965 VKREYPANVREDAF

-984 LRVKFT
+984 LRTKFT
-990 NYRSYA
+990 NYHSYA

-1034 IVPLPVE
+1034 IIPLPPE
-1041 AQVSALNGMVADDFD
+1041 AQVSVLNGMVADDFD

-1062 LLVNGNDFG
+1062 LLITGNDFG
-1071 TDVSLGRYDALNGLL
+1071 TDVSIGRYDALNGLL

-1096 PLSISKSGIYL
+1096 PISISKSGIYI
-1107 PGDGKALVKFRGVA
+1107 PGNGKALVKLKGVA

-1128 SEHTGPLR
+1128 SERLGPLR
-1136 VFQLNTKASLLKI
+1136 VFQLNAKTSILNI
-1149 SDTDQSAI
+1149 SDKDQSAI
-1157 ITYKNGSISKQE
+1157 ITYKDGSQTKQE
-1169 FYFGSSFLSQSSRF
+1169 FYFGSSFLSQSTRF

-1188 KIAQVSIKDNAGK
+1188 KIAQVSIKDGSGK

>member
-1 MRFKDRRLISRLF
+1 MK
-14 FLIFKLIMNK
+14 K
-24 LLLIAAVAILL
+24 LLIAFAVALL
-35 TSCKKRTLFEQISAA
+35 LSSCKKHTLFEQLQSSAT
-50 ASGVT
+50 GIT
-55 FNNQITENDSINPI
+55 FNNLITENDSINPI

-87 DGLPDIYFAGNM
+87 DGLPDVYFTGNM

-114 DVTAEAGVDGKGRW
+114 DVTVKAGVGGEGRW
-128 AKGVSVI
+128 GKGVSVI

-150 FASDSK
+150 FANDPK

-161 LYINQGVSK
+161 LYINQGVNK
-170 NGVPVFKEE
+170 DGVPVFKEE
-179 AKEYGLDIQLFS
+179 AKEYGLDMQLFS

-226 DTAGRGRSMGR
+226 NTTGTGRSMGR
-237 LYRNEWDPKLRH
+237 LYRNDWDSKLKH
-249 PVYTD
+249 PVFTD

-305 DRSKAYFKHTSFNA
+305 DKSKEYFKHTSFNA

-343 DNFRKKMM
+343 DNYRKKMM
-351 SGPGSY
+351 SGPSSY
-357 ATIEN
+357 STIQN

-377 QLNQGP
+377 QLNQGAY
-383 SVGENNKTG
+383 VGEDNQAG
-392 DPAFSEIGFLSGV
+392 HPAFSEIGFLSGV
-405 AQTDWSWTPVITDFD
+405 AQTDWSWTPMVTDFD

-456 EILSQIPSVKIHNYA
+456 EILNQIPSVKIHNYA
-471 FHNKGGTQFNDV
+471 FRNQGGVQFTDV
-483 SLEWG
+483 SLDWG
-488 LGIPSFSNGAVSVD
+488 LGIPSFSNGAVYAD
-502 LNNDGAMDM
+502 LNNDGAMDL
-511 VINNINDKAL
+511 VINNINDEAL
-521 IYKNTAAEDKKD
+521 IYKNTSTTEGSENAQ
-533 VHYLNVALKG
+533 HYLNVAFKG
-543 AEQNRGGIGAFVDIY
+543 PGQNREGIGTFVDIY

-576 SSIQPIA
+576 SSIQPTA

-588 KCRNIDSVVIKWPNK
+588 KCKTIDSVVVKWPNK
-603 YRQKFL
+603 YRQTFL
-609 NVNTDQTL
+609 NVNADQTL
-617 SADINNAH
+617 QANVDNAH
-625 QTYSW
+625 QSNT
-630 PNPAQIK
+630 PANPAPAK

-646 KSKVSYVHRD
+646 KSAIKYIHRD
-656 TDHVDFNI
+656 TDYQDFNI

-671 LSEYNPALSVGD
+671 LSEYNPALSVAD
-683 MNGDDLDDIIVGG
+683 INGDGLDDMIVSG
-696 NLTEPAQVFFQQK
+696 NITEPAQAFLQQK
-709 DGTFIQKSLLEK
+709 DGTFIQRNLLEEK
-721 DKYDRAYLDG
+721 KYDHPYLDG
-731 GILSFDANGDK
+731 GILIFDANGDK

-748 TGSGYTAPAND
+748 TGSGYKAPAND

-768 NDGKGHFTLAKDALP
+768 NDGKGHFTIAKDALP
-783 ICLKSKLCV
+783 VCFKSKLCV

-802 LDLFISGRVEPWRYP
+802 LDLFISGRVEPWKYP

-826 NDTKDGKV
+826 NDSKDGKV
-834 KFTDVTNEVAPDLK
+834 KFTDVTNDVAPDLK

-862 NDGKTDLILAGE
+862 NDGKTDLVLAGE

-879 FLKNTGNRFI
+879 FLKNTGGRFV
-889 NVTAASGVSNKPGW
+889 NVTAKSGTGNKTGW

-908 AGDFRHTGRTDYIVG
+908 AGDFRHTGRMDYIVG

-933 SDEFPVYITASD
+933 SDEFPVFITAND

-965 IKREYPANVREDVF
+965 IKREYPVSVREDAF

-1026 NDGDGKFT
+1026 NDGEGNFT
-1034 IVPLPVE
+1034 IIPLPLE

-1056 GDGNLD
+1056 ADGNLD
-1062 LLVNGNDFG
+1062 LLINGNDFG

-1086 LKGNGKGGFT
+1086 LKGDGKGGFV
-1096 PLSISKSGIYL
+1096 PVSIANSGVYL
-1107 PGDGKALVKFRGVA
+1107 PGNGKALVKLRGAA
-1121 NNYLLAA
+1121 NNYLMAA
-1128 SEHTGPLR
+1128 SEHLGPLR
-1136 VFQLNTKASLLKI
+1136 VFQLNTKASIFKVN
-1149 SDTDQSAI
+1149 DTDQSAV
-1157 ITYKNGSISKQE
+1157 ITYKDGRHTKQE
-1169 FYFGSSFLSQSSRF
+1169 FYYGSSFLSQSSRF
-1183 ILIND
+1183 ILIDD
-1188 KIAQVSIKDNAGK
+1188 KVAQVSIKNNSGI

>member
-1 MRFKDRRLISRLF
+1 MGRLF
-14 FLIFKLIMNK
+14 FLFLCPMMKR
-24 LLLIAAVAILL
+24 LLIGLTVAILL
-35 TSCKKRTLFEQISAA
+35 SACKKHTLFEQIPSSG
-50 ASGVT
+50 SGVT
-55 FNNQITENDSINPI
+55 FNNLITENDSVNPI

-87 DGLPDIYFAGNM
+87 DGLPDIYFTGNM
-99 VANKLYINRGNFKFD
+99 VPNKLYLNKGNFSFE

-128 AKGVSVI
+128 GKGVSVI

-150 FASDSK
+150 FANDPK

-161 LYINQGVSK
+161 LYINQGVNK

-217 EFPNQFRPI
+217 ELPNQFRPI
-226 DTAGRGRSMGR
+226 DTSGRGRSMGR
-237 LYRNEWDPKLRH
+237 LYRNDWDPILKH
-249 PVYTD
+249 PVFKD
-254 VSLAAGIKI
+254 VSAAAGIKI

-270 TIADIN
+270 TIVDIN

-305 DRSKAYFKHTSFNA
+305 DKSKEYFKHTSFNA

-333 DIFELDMYPA
+333 DIFELDMSPA

-357 ATIEN
+357 TTIKN

-383 SVGENNKTG
+383 WVGENNQAG
-392 DPAFSEIGFLSGV
+392 HPAFSEIGFLSGV
-405 AQTDWSWTPVITDFD
+405 AQTDWSWAPMITDFD

-433 PRDVTDHDF
+433 PRDITDHDF
-442 ITYRSNAFLMAPKK
+442 VTYRSSAFLMVPKK
-456 EILSQIPSVKIHNYA
+456 EIIDHIPQVKIHNYA
-471 FHNKGGTQFNDV
+471 FRNLGGVQFADA
-483 SLEWG
+483 SLDWG
-488 LGIPSFSNGAVSVD
+488 LGIPSFSNGAVYAD
-502 LNNDGAMDM
+502 LNNDGAMDL
-511 VINNINDKAL
+511 VINNINDEAL
-521 IYKNTAAEDKKD
+521 IYKNTAADDKEIAR
-533 VHYLNVALKG
+533 HYLNVAFKG
-543 AEQNRGGIGAFVDIY
+543 PDQNREGIGAFVDIY

-576 SSIQPIA
+576 SSIQPVA

-588 KCRNIDSVVIKWPNK
+588 KCKTIDSVVVRWPNK
-603 YRQKFL
+603 YRQTFL
-609 NVNTDQTL
+609 NVNADQTL
-617 SADINNAH
+617 SANVNNAR
-625 QTYSW
+625 QAYTW
-630 PNPAQIK
+630 ANPVQIK
-637 TPLFTNITG
+637 TPLFTNITS
-646 KSKVSYVHRD
+646 KSAIKYIHRD
-656 TDHVDFNI
+656 TDYEDFNI

-671 LSEYNPALSVGD
+671 LSEHNPALAAGD
-683 MNGDDLDDIIVGG
+683 LNGDGLDDIVVGG
-696 NLTEPAQVFFQQK
+696 NSIEPAQVFFQQK
-709 DGTFIQKSLLEK
+709 DGTFIRRGLLDEK
-721 DKYDRAYLDG
+721 KYDQPYLDG
-731 GILSFDANGDK
+731 GILIFDANGDK
-742 FPDVLI
+742 YPDVLI
-748 TGSGYTAPAND
+748 TGSGYKVAAND
-759 PAYQDRLYI
+759 ATYQDRLYV

-783 ICLKSKLCV
+783 VCFKSKLCV

-797 NNDGK
+797 NSDGK

-817 EPVNSYILR
+817 EPVDSYILR
-826 NDTKDGKV
+826 NDTKNGKV

-853 CDAIFSDFD
+853 SDAIFSDFD

-879 FLKNTGNRFI
+879 FLKNINGKFV
-889 NVTAASGVSNKPGW
+889 NVTAKSGVGDKTGW
-903 WNSII
+903 WNSIV
-908 AGDFRHTGRTDYIVG
+908 AGDFRHTGRMDYIVG
-923 NAGLNSLYQA
+923 NVGLNSLYQA
-933 SDEFPVYITASD
+933 SDEFPVYITAND
-945 FDKRNRF
+945 FDNRGRF
-952 DAFPSLFL
+952 SAFPSLFL

-965 IKREYPANVREDVF
+965 IKREYPANDREDAF
-979 KQMIS
+979 REMMS
-984 LRVKFT
+984 LRGKFT
-990 NYRSYA
+990 NYSSYA
-996 EATMQDLL
+996 EATMQDVL

-1026 NDGDGKFT
+1026 NNGQGKFT
-1034 IVPLPVE
+1034 VVPLPPE
-1041 AQVSALNGMVADDFD
+1041 AQVSAVNGMVADDFD

-1062 LLVNGNDFG
+1062 LLINGNDFG
-1071 TDVSLGRYDALNGLL
+1071 TNISIGRYDALNGLL
-1086 LKGNGKGGFT
+1086 LKGDGKGGFK
-1096 PLSISKSGIYL
+1096 PLSIANSGIYL
-1107 PGDGKALVKFRGVA
+1107 PGDGKALVKLKGAA

-1128 SEHTGPLR
+1128 SEHAGPLR
-1136 VFQLNTKASLLKI
+1136 IFQLNAKVSMLKI
-1149 SDTDQSAI
+1149 DDKDQSAV
-1157 ITYKNGSISKQE
+1157 ITYKDGRSAKQE
-1169 FYFGSSFLSQSSRF
+1169 FYYGSSFLSQSSRF

-1188 KIAQVSIKDNAGK
+1188 KIAQVSITDRSGK

>member
-1 MRFKDRRLISRLF
+1 
-14 FLIFKLIMNK
+14 MNK
-24 LLLIAAVAILL
+24 LFLIAAVAIML
-35 TSCKKRTLFEQISAA
+35 TSCKKRTLFEQISSS

-55 FNNQITENDSINPI
+55 FNNLITENDSINPI

-87 DGLPDIYFAGNM
+87 DGLPDIYFTGNM
-99 VANKLYINRGNFKFD
+99 VANKLYINRGDFKFE
-114 DVTAEAGVDGKGRW
+114 DVTVKAGVGGEGRW
-128 AKGVSVI
+128 GKGVSVI

-150 FASDSK
+150 FANDPK

-170 NGVPVFKEE
+170 DGVPVFKEE
-179 AKEYGLDIQLFS
+179 AGEYGLDSQLFS

-237 LYRNEWDPKLRH
+237 LYRNDWDPKLKH
-249 PVYTD
+249 PVFTD

-305 DRSKAYFKHTSFNA
+305 DRSKEYFKHTSFNA

-351 SGPGSY
+351 SGPSSY
-357 ATIEN
+357 TTIQN

-383 SVGENNKTG
+383 SIGENNQAG
-392 DPAFSEIGFLSGV
+392 HPAFSEIGFLSGV
-405 AQTDWSWTPVITDFD
+405 AQTDWSWTPMINDFD

-456 EILSQIPSVKIHNYA
+456 DVLSQIPSVKIHNYA
-471 FHNKGGTQFNDV
+471 FRNNGGTRFTDV
-483 SLEWG
+483 SQDWG
-488 LGIPSFSNGAVSVD
+488 LGISSFSNGAVYAD
-502 LNNDGAMDM
+502 LNNDGAMDL
-511 VINNINDKAL
+511 VINNINDEAL
-521 IYKNTAAEDKKD
+521 IYKNTATEDKEN
-533 VHYLNVALKG
+533 VQHYLNVAFNGPK
-543 AEQNRGGIGAFVDIY
+543 QNHEGIGAFVDIY

-588 KCRNIDSVVIKWPNK
+588 KCKTIDSVVVRWPDRT
-603 YRQKFL
+603 RQTFL
-609 NVNTDQTL
+609 KVNADQTL
-617 SADINNAH
+617 PANVINAH
-625 QTYSW
+625 
-630 PNPAQIK
+630 NAQANSAPIK
-637 TPLFTNITG
+637 TPLFTNITS
-646 KSKVSYVHRD
+646 KSAVNYIHRD
-656 TDHVDFNI
+656 TDYQDFNI

-683 MNGDDLDDIIVGG
+683 INCDGLDDMVVGG
-696 NLTEPAQVFFQQK
+696 NITEPAQVLFQQK
-709 DGTFIQKSLLEK
+709 DGTFIQRSLLKER
-721 DKYDRAYLDG
+721 KYNQPYLDG
-731 GILSFDANGDK
+731 GILIFDANGDK

-748 TGSGYTAPAND
+748 TGSGYKAPAND

-768 NDGKGHFTLAKDALP
+768 NDGKGNFTVAKDALP
-783 ICLKSKLCV
+783 VCFKSKLCV

-826 NDTKDGKV
+826 NDTKNGKV
-834 KFTDVTNEVAPDLK
+834 KFTDVTDEVAPGLK
-848 KIGLV
+848 KVGLV

-862 NDGKTDLILAGE
+862 NDGKPDLMLAGE
-874 WMPVT
+874 WIPLT
-879 FLKNTGNRFI
+879 FLKNNGGKFV
-889 NVTAASGVSNKPGW
+889 NVTDKSGVGSKTGW

-923 NAGLNSLYQA
+923 NLGLNSFYQA
-933 SDEFPVYITASD
+933 SDQFPVFVTAND

-952 DAFPSLFL
+952 DAFTSLFL
-960 PGKDG
+960 PGRDG
-965 IKREYPANVREDVF
+965 IKREYPANVRDDAF

-990 NYRSYA
+990 NYHSYA
-996 EATMQDLL
+996 DATMADLL
-1004 SADQMKNALRLK
+1004 SADQMKKALRLK

-1026 NDGDGKFT
+1026 NDGQGKFT
-1034 IVPLPVE
+1034 IVPLPSE
-1041 AQVSALNGMVADDFD
+1041 AQVSLLNGMVADDFD

-1062 LLVNGNDFG
+1062 LLINGNDFS
-1071 TDVSLGRYDALNGLL
+1071 TDVSVGRYDALNGLL
-1086 LKGNGKGGFT
+1086 LKGDGRGGFA
-1096 PLSISKSGIYL
+1096 PLSIANSGIYL
-1107 PGDGKALVKFRGVA
+1107 PGNGKALVKLRGAA
-1121 NNYLLAA
+1121 NSYLLAA
-1128 SEHTGPLR
+1128 SEHAGPLR
-1136 VFQLNTKASLLKI
+1136 IFQLNAKASILKI
-1149 SDTDQSAI
+1149 SDTDQSAV
-1157 ITYKNGSISKQE
+1157 ITYKDGRHAKQE
-1169 FYFGSSFLSQSSRF
+1169 FYYGSSFLSQSSRF
-1183 ILIND
+1183 MLIND
-1188 KIAQVSIKDNAGK
+1188 KIAQISITDHSGK
-1201 TRLVKF
+1201 TRSVKF

>member
-1 MRFKDRRLISRLF
+1 MKR
-14 FLIFKLIMNK
+14 
-24 LLLIAAVAILL
+24 LLIGFTVAILIS
-35 TSCKKRTLFEQISAA
+35 SCKKHTLFEQIPSS

-55 FNNQITENDSINPI
+55 FNNLITENDSINPI

-87 DGLPDIYFAGNM
+87 DGLQDIYFVGNM
-99 VANKLYINRGNFKFD
+99 VPNKLYINKGNFRFE
-114 DVTAEAGVDGKGRW
+114 DVTATAGVDGKGRW
-128 AKGVSVI
+128 GRGASVI
-135 DINNDGLPDIYVCNS
+135 DINNDGLPDILVCNS
-150 FASDSK
+150 FANDPK

-161 LYINQGVSK
+161 LYINQGANR

-179 AKEYGLDIQLFS
+179 AKEYGLDSQFFS

-226 DTAGRGRSMGR
+226 NTIGTGRSMGR
-237 LYRNEWDPKLRH
+237 LYRNDWDPKLKH
-249 PVYTD
+249 PVFTD

-270 TIADIN
+270 TVADIN

-305 DRSKAYFKHTSFNA
+305 DQSKAYFKHTSFNA

-333 DIFELDMYPA
+333 DIFELDMNPA

-351 SGPGSY
+351 SGPSSY
-357 ATIEN
+357 NTIQN

-383 SVGENNKTG
+383 SIGENNQLGNPT
-392 DPAFSEIGFLSGV
+392 FSEIGFLSGV
-405 AQTDWSWTPVITDFD
+405 AQTDWSWTPMITDFD

-442 ITYRSNAFLMAPKK
+442 IAYRSNAFLITPKK
-456 EILSQIPSVKIHNYA
+456 EVLKQIPSVKIHNYA
-471 FHNKGGTQFNDV
+471 FCNQGGAEFNDV
-483 SLEWG
+483 SLDWG
-488 LGIPSFSNGAVSVD
+488 LGIPSFSNGAVYAD
-502 LNNDGAMDM
+502 LNNDGALDL
-511 VINNINDKAL
+511 VINNINDEAL
-521 IYKNTAAEDKKD
+521 IYKNTAGEDKEN
-533 VHYLNVALKG
+533 VHHYLSVKFKG
-543 AEQNRGGIGAFVDIY
+543 PNQNLEGIGTFVDIY

-568 NNPYRGYL
+568 NTPYRGYL
-576 SSIQPIA
+576 TSIQPIA

-588 KCRNIDSVVIKWPNK
+588 KCKTIDSVVVRWPNK
-603 YRQKFL
+603 FRQTFL
-609 NVNTDQTL
+609 NVDADQTL
-617 SADINNAH
+617 SANVNNAH

-630 PNPAQIK
+630 EKPIQVK

-646 KSKVSYVHRD
+646 KSGVKYIHRD
-656 TDHVDFNI
+656 TDYTDFNI

-671 LSEYNPALSVGD
+671 LSEYNPALSAGD
-683 MNGDDLDDIIVGG
+683 INGDGLDDIVVGG
-696 NLTEPAQVFFQQK
+696 NLTEPAQIFFQQK
-709 DGTFIQKSLLEK
+709 NGTFIQRGLLEEK
-721 DKYDRAYLDG
+721 KYDHAYLDG
-731 GILSFDANGDK
+731 GILIFDSNGDK

-748 TGSGYTAPAND
+748 TGSGYKTPAND

-783 ICLKSKLCV
+783 VCFKSKLCV

-826 NDTKDGKV
+826 NDTKDGRV

-874 WMPVT
+874 WMPLT
-879 FLKNTGNRFI
+879 FLKNLGGRYA
-889 NVTAASGVSNKPGW
+889 NVTAKSGVGNKTGW

-923 NAGLNSLYQA
+923 NVGLNTLYQA
-933 SDEFPVYITASD
+933 SEEFPAFITAND

-952 DAFPSLFL
+952 DAFPSFFL

-965 IKREYPANVREDVF
+965 IKREYPANVRDDAI
-979 KQMIS
+979 KQMIT
-984 LRVKFT
+984 LRAKFT
-990 NYRSYA
+990 NYHSYA
-996 EATMQDLL
+996 EATMQDVL
-1004 SADQMKNALRLK
+1004 SADQMKSALRLK

-1026 NDGDGKFT
+1026 NDGEGKFT
-1034 IVPLPVE
+1034 MVPLPLE

-1056 GDGNLD
+1056 ADGNLD
-1062 LLVNGNDFG
+1062 LLINGNDFG
-1071 TDVSLGRYDALNGLL
+1071 TDVSIGRYDALNGLL
-1086 LKGNGKGGFT
+1086 LKGNGKGDFS
-1096 PLSISKSGIYL
+1096 PLSIARSGIYL
-1107 PGDGKALVKFRGVA
+1107 PGDGKALVKLKGA
-1121 NNYLLAA
+1121 ADNYLLAA
-1128 SEHTGPLR
+1128 SEHLGPLR
-1136 VFQLNTKASLLKI
+1136 IFQLNAHVSMLKI
-1149 SDTDQSAI
+1149 NDTDQSAV
-1157 ITYKNGSISKQE
+1157 ITYKNGSNTKQE
-1169 FYFGSSFLSQSSRF
+1169 FYYGSSFLSQSSRS
-1183 ILIND
+1183 ILISD
-1188 KIAQVSIKDNAGK
+1188 KVAQVSIKDYSGK